1 MTPAQQPLRLLL
13 VNGNGIGLDS
23 LERALTGAGFVVITC
38 TGFTAGQ
45 QQLQHDHTWDLI
57 VINGDPADPHLQA
70 FCGLPERRRSAIPL
84 LVLGPAPGGPRPLAE
99 GTINS
104 EAARVLALEAGA
116 DDVLLQPFGL
126 GECLA
131 RCRAL
136 IRRHQLV
143 SGTPAILRCGPIEML
158 VEEHLVR
165 RVGLTVTLSPREF
178 RLLQFLLEH
187 QGRIWHRE
195 ELLRRVWGEWEALD
209 LDPKTVDVHIHWLR
223 LKLEENPTRP
233 TLITTVRGKGYRLG

>member
-1 MTPAQQPLRLLL
+1 MTPAQRPPRLLL
-13 VNGNGIGLDS
+13 VNGDELGIDS

-38 TGFTAGQ
+38 TGFSAGQ
-45 QQLQHDHTWDLI
+45 QLLQHDHTWELI
-57 VINGDPADPHLQA
+57 VINGDPADPHLHA
-70 FCGLPERRRSAIPL
+70 FCGVPERQRSAIPV
-84 LVLGPAPGGPRPLAE
+84 LVLGRAPADGSIP
-99 GTINS
+99 S
-104 EAARVLALEAGA
+104 ETARVLALEAGA
-116 DDVLLQPFGL
+116 DDVLLHPFGL
-126 GECLA
+126 PECLA

-136 IRRHQLV
+136 IRRHQLL
-143 SGTPAILRCGPIEML
+143 SGAPATLRCGPIEMV

-165 RVGLTVTLSPREF
+165 RGGMTVTLSPREF

-223 LKLEENPTRP
+223 LKLEENPSRP
-233 TLITTVRGKGYRLG
+233 SLITTVRGRGYRLG